1 MCPRSIYCCTHT
13 SRYVLIV
20 LPSPTHEG
28 RVMTTLTKNKDKLE
42 HNEVEHDKLS
52 LHGTNL
58 TSKEKPKEKLKWW
71 ECGDHVRGK
80 KSRETDGDAAGERGR
95 ALTSG
100 ASGQDKKISSLP
112 SAGRSFHS
120 AVPFGHR
127 PGLMSEFGGVAGWLS
142 KPRQGATARVADAEV
157 LLGLASQNEA
167 PEAPKQAPK
176 LSRNPTLML
185 TNPNANPN
193 P

>member
-1 MCPRSIYCCTHT
+1 
-13 SRYVLIV
+13 
-20 LPSPTHEG
+20 
-28 RVMTTLTKNKDKLE
+28 MTTLTKNNDYKLE
-42 HNEVEHDKLS
+42 HNELEHDKLS

-58 TSKEKPKEKLKWW
+58 TNLTNKEKPKEKPMKWW
-71 ECGDHVRGK
+71 ECGDHVRGE
-80 KSRETDGDAAGERGR
+80 KSRETDGDAAEERGL
-95 ALTSG
+95 ALASD
-100 ASGQDKKISSLP
+100 ASGQDRNISSLP

>member
-1 MCPRSIYCCTHT
+1 
-13 SRYVLIV
+13 
-20 LPSPTHEG
+20 
-28 RVMTTLTKNKDKLE
+28 MTTLTKNNDKLE

-58 TSKEKPKEKLKWW
+58 TSKEKPKEKPKWW
-71 ECGDHVRGK
+71 ECRDRVRGK
-80 KSRETDGDAAGERGR
+80 KSPETDAVGERGR

-100 ASGQDKKISSLP
+100 ASGQDMNISSLP
-112 SAGRSFHS
+112 SPGRSFHS

-142 KPRQGATARVADAEV
+142 KLRQGATARVEDAEV
-157 LLGLASQNEA
+157 LLGLASQKEA

-176 LSRNPTLML
+176 P
-185 TNPNANPN
+185 NPNAN
-193 P
+193 

>member
-1 MCPRSIYCCTHT
+1 
-13 SRYVLIV
+13 
-20 LPSPTHEG
+20 
-28 RVMTTLTKNKDKLE
+28 MTTLTKNKDKLE

-58 TSKEKPKEKLKWW
+58 TSKEKPKEKPKWW
-71 ECGDHVRGK
+71 ECGDRVRGK
-80 KSRETDGDAAGERGR
+80 KSPETDAVGERGR

-100 ASGQDKKISSLP
+100 ASGQDMNISSLP
-112 SAGRSFHS
+112 SPGRSFHS

-142 KPRQGATARVADAEV
+142 RSRQGATARVADAEV
-157 LLGLASQNEA
+157 LLGLALQKGA
-167 PEAPKQAPK
+167 KVPKQAPK
-176 LSRNPTLML
+176 LSRNPPLML
-185 TNPNANPN
+185 TNPNTNPN